1 MDVLDGIK
9 KDTGKMADSMEVTE
23 ENLQYLRDIA
33 DRDTINRFTTAEI
46 HVDMTNNNSITN
58 TNDVDGI
65 VTSLEIALEERL
77 NAVAEGSYSF

>member
-1 MDVLDGIK
+1 MKTEVQK
-9 KDTGKMADSMEVTE
+9 KLKNGVEVSE

-33 DRDTINRFTTAEI
+33 DRETINRFTTAEI

-65 VTSLEIALEERL
+65 VTSLEIALEEKL